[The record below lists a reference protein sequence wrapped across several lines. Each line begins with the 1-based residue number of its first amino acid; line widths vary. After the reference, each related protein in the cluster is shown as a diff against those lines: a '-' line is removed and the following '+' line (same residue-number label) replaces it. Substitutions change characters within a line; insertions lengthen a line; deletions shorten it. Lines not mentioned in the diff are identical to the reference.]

1 MDSANAACPDRFATA
16 ERRFFVELQLDQK
29 QQQTLSPQ
37 MIQSMK
43 VLQMGIQELR
53 EYVEEILQE
62 NPMLELQESEEK
74 PLELPDAARELE
86 WLRASDSQNLYYHAQ
101 DAEGA
106 QGDALSNLGCFLD
119 DENSLS
125 RYILSQ
131 FLGICLEPE
140 VMAGVEFLVA
150 RLDGCGYLEEDMEEL
165 IRASGLS
172 PAVMSR
178 ALIELQ
184 AADPAGVGARDLSE
198 CLRLQLERRQGDHR
212 LALQIVQDHLEALAH
227 RRYGLISR
235 ALGAPEREV
244 RTACEL
250 IRSLNP
256 KPGSG
261 FAAPENL
268 AYITPDI
275 VVTVY
280 PDRFDV
286 SANDSTLPQ
295 LRLSAYYGR
304 LLRETG
310 EQEVRNYL
318 TERARQAKWVVGS
331 IQQRRDTLLQCAQWI
346 VERQASFFRLGCGHL
361 VPLTMGDAAR
371 ALGVHE
377 STVSRTVRDKY
388 LQCNWGIYPLSWF
401 FSRALGGDA
410 VSPEM
415 AKALLR
421 KLVEEERT
429 SLSDQ
434 KLCEEMARRGC
445 PISRRTVAK
454 YRSELGIPSA
464 SGRKP

>member
-1 MDSANAACPDRFATA
+1 M
-16 ERRFFVELQLDQK
+16 ELQLNQK

-37 MIQSMK
+37 MLQSIK

-53 EYVEEILQE
+53 EYVEEVLQE
-62 NPMLELQESEEK
+62 NPMLELPEPEEK
-74 PLELPDAARELE
+74 PLELPNSAGELE
-86 WLRASDSQNLYYHAQ
+86 WLYATDRQNLYYHAQ

-106 QGDALSNLGCFLD
+106 HGDALSNIGCFLD

-131 FLGICLEPE
+131 FVGTCLEPE
-140 VMAGVEFLVA
+140 IMTAVEFLVA
-150 RLDGCGYLEEDMEEL
+150 RLDDSGYLEEEMDEL

-198 CLRLQLERRQGDHR
+198 CLRLQLERRRGDHR
-212 LALQIVQDHLEALAH
+212 IAIQIAQNHLEALAH
-227 RRYGLISR
+227 RRYGAISR
-235 ALGAPEREV
+235 ALNASERDV
-244 RTACEL
+244 RDACEL
-250 IRSLNP
+250 IRSLDP
-256 KPGSG
+256 KPGAG

-268 AYITPDI
+268 VYITPDI

-280 PDRFDV
+280 PDRFEV
-286 SANDSTLPQ
+286 SASDSALPQ
-295 LRLSAYYGR
+295 LRFSAYYGR
-304 LLRETG
+304 LLRETT
-310 EQEVRNYL
+310 EQEIRDYL
-318 TERARQAKWVVGS
+318 TEKSRQAKWVVGS
-331 IQQRRDTLLQCAQWI
+331 IQQRRDTLLQCAQWL
-346 VERQASFFRLGCGHL
+346 VERQAAFFRLGAGHL
-361 VPLTMGDAAR
+361 VPLTMGDAAE

-388 LQCNWGIYPLSWF
+388 LQCSWGIYPLSWF
-401 FSRALGGDA
+401 FSRSLRGDA

-421 KLVEEERT
+421 KLVEEECR
-429 SLSDQ
+429 SMSDQ

-445 PISRRTVAK
+445 SISRRTVAK
-454 YRSELGIPSA
+454 YRNELGIPNA
-464 SGRKP
+464 SGRKA